1 MLTKGSMIKALKQRG
16 IRTGDK
22 DGALVALEHL
32 KTFQVTDLYYKH
44 CK

>member
-1 MLTKGSMIKALKQRG
+1 MLTKGKMIKQLKKIG
-16 IRTGDK
+16 VRTGDK